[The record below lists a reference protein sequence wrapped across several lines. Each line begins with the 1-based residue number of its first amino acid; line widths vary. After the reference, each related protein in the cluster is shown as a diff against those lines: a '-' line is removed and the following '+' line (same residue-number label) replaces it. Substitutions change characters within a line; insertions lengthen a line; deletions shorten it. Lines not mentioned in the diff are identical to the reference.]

1 MDPSYSRTKAA
12 KPMEYNV
19 HCGQCEIEKKRH
31 FASQKLD
38 LHIKFSHGCAFVY
51 RFVWLCC
58 KYGCTLTRIH
68 KQNSAGPAAH
78 VYQEIR
84 PPLLHTLPLHRC
96 ALVCNSSS
104 SSWEQK
110 RWKIMREKKI
120 IVYHSENQPNFSEC
134 IHTHTQTL
142 SRTVKLKC
150 KQSRRE
156 TDKKTCWCKKRALVE
171 CCVCNKLCLS
181 AMTFCKIVKGC
192 FCVSSLHCSVYSSIL
207 NTIFYMLETIENGP
221 K

>member
-104 SSWEQK
+104 SNEKQK

-156 TDKKTCWCKKRALVE
+156 TDKKKLVDA
-171 CCVCNKLCLS
+171 K
-181 AMTFCKIVKGC
+181 
-192 FCVSSLHCSVYSSIL
+192 
-207 NTIFYMLETIENGP
+207 NGR
-221 K
+221 

>member
-110 RWKIMREKKI
+110 WWKIMREKKI
-120 IVYHSENQPNFSEC
+120 IVYHTKINLIFRNVY
-134 IHTHTQTL
+134 THTNSLSHSQIKMQTVEKGDRQKNL
-142 SRTVKLKC
+142 LM
-150 KQSRRE
+150 Q
-156 TDKKTCWCKKRALVE
+156 KTGVSWM
-171 CCVCNKLCLS
+171 LC
-181 AMTFCKIVKGC
+181 MQ
-192 FCVSSLHCSVYSSIL
+192 
-207 NTIFYMLETIENGP
+207 
-221 K
+221 